1 MSTIAIDEIK
11 VGERHRHD
19 LGDIKELAAS
29 IAEVGLLQPIALT
42 SDGHLIAGE
51 RRLRAVQ
58 LLGWRTIPYTL
69 IPLNLDQIVRGEFA
83 ENAIR
88 KDFTLSEAVAIKRA
102 LEPLE
107 KAAAKERQGQRTD
120 KHPEKSSTSSG
131 RALDK
136 VAAVVGKHRTTIAK
150 AEAVVD
156 AADAE
161 PERFGKLKEDMD
173 RTGRVNG
180 PHKRLQVAI
189 KAAAIKREPP
199 PLPGNG
205 PYRVIV
211 ADPPWPYE
219 KQQEDPS
226 HRGVYPYPSMSIAQI
241 CALDV
246 RSLAHDDS
254 ILWLWTTNYHMRE
267 AFTVLDA
274 WGFQQKQIL
283 TWVKNK
289 MGRGDWLR

>member
-1 MSTIAIDEIK
+1 MSTIAIDTIK
-11 VGERHRHD
+11 IGKRHRRD
-19 LGDIKELAAS
+19 LGDIEGLAAS

-42 SDGHLIAGE
+42 FDGHLIAGE

-69 IPLNLDQIVRGEFA
+69 IPLNLNQIVRGEFA
-83 ENAIR
+83 ENAVR
-88 KDFTLSEAVAIKRA
+88 KDLTLSEAVAIKRA

-120 KHPEKSSTSSG
+120 KHPEKFSTSSSG

-156 AADAE
+156 AAEPE

-180 PHKRLQVAI
+180 PHKRLEVAI
-189 KAAAIKREPP
+189 KADAIKREPR

-219 KQQEDPS
+219 VQKEDPS
-226 HRGVYPYPSMSIAQI
+226 DRATHPYPQMSIAQI

-246 RSLAHDDS
+246 KSIAHDDS
-254 ILWLWTTNYHMRE
+254 ILWLWTTNHHMYE
-267 AFTVLDA
+267 TKEVLA
-274 WGFQQKQIL
+274 A
-283 TWVKNK
+283 
-289 MGRGDWLR
+289 